1 MDAQEQANEKI
12 KTIANYYSVP
22 TFDAFHEG
30 GLLNHERNPL
40 VSTVNSGGFSDGL
53 HLSELGMAILGRKF
67 SHWIKTL

>member
-1 MDAQEQANEKI
+1 MDAQEKVNEKI

-40 VSTVNSGGFSDGL
+40 VSTVQSGGFSDGL
-53 HLSELGMAILGRKF
+53 HLSELGMKTLGRKF
-67 SHWIKTL
+67 SHWLKTL